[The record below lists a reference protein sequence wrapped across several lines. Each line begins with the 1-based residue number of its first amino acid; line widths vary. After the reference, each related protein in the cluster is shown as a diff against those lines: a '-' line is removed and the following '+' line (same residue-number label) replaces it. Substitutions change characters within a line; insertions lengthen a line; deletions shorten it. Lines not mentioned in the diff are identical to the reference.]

1 MDTFWTRR
9 RKKTKG
15 KKKKHN
21 ERIIKDRIIRD
32 IRTLFEQ
39 EDYYEHKSV
48 SNFWDNNYIE
58 YELNGDKNRNLSF
71 DEYLKIKHYLMNIII
86 NLENY
91 DAWKIQLT
99 IAINFISSK
108 DAGEERLMHSSSGNI
123 KLKPYSGVNDI
134 IDKREVDC
142 SRYQKKLEISM
153 ERSDFIFDLVQ
164 LMY

>member
-1 MDTFWTRR
+1 
-9 RKKTKG
+9 
-15 KKKKHN
+15 
-21 ERIIKDRIIRD
+21 
-32 IRTLFEQ
+32 
-39 EDYYEHKSV
+39 
-48 SNFWDNNYIE
+48 
-58 YELNGDKNRNLSF
+58 
-71 DEYLKIKHYLMNIII
+71 MNTII

-108 DAGEERLMHSSSGNI
+108 DAGEERLIHSSSGNI
-123 KLKPYSGVNDI
+123 KLKPYSDVNDI
-134 IDKREVDC
+134 INKHEVNF

>member
-9 RKKTKG
+9 RKKKKG

-32 IRTLFEQ
+32 IWTLFEQ
-39 EDYYEHKSV
+39 EDYYEHKRE
-48 SNFWDNNYIE
+48 SNFWNNNYTE

-71 DEYLKIKHYLMNIII
+71 DEYLKIKPYLMNIII

-108 DAGEERLMHSSSGNI
+108 DAGEEHSSSGNI
-123 KLKPYSGVNDI
+123 KLKPYSDVNDI
-134 IDKREVDC
+134 TDQHEVDC

-153 ERSDFIFDLVQ
+153 KKSDFIFDLVQ
-164 LMY
+164 IMY

>member
-1 MDTFWTRR
+1 
-9 RKKTKG
+9 
-15 KKKKHN
+15 
-21 ERIIKDRIIRD
+21 
-32 IRTLFEQ
+32 
-39 EDYYEHKSV
+39 
-48 SNFWDNNYIE
+48 
-58 YELNGDKNRNLSF
+58 
-71 DEYLKIKHYLMNIII
+71 MNIII

-108 DAGEERLMHSSSGNI
+108 DAGEEHSSSGNI
-123 KLKPYSGVNDI
+123 KLKPYSDVNDI
-134 IDKREVDC
+134 INKHEVNC

>member
-39 EDYYEHKSV
+39 EDYYEHKRV

-58 YELNGDKNRNLSF
+58 YGLMVIKNRNLSF
-71 DEYLKIKHYLMNIII
+71 DEYLKIKPYLMNIII

-91 DAWKIQLT
+91 YAWKIQLT

-108 DAGEERLMHSSSGNI
+108 DAGEERLIHSSSGNI
-123 KLKPYSGVNDI
+123 KLKPYSDVNDI
-134 IDKREVDC
+134 IDKHEVDC
-142 SRYQKKLEISM
+142 SRYQKKLEISI